1 MAILGEYK
9 VGNISDKMFDAS
21 IQSGLNPYTG
31 AELKP
36 GEAEQLTAER
46 NQQTEPKGGILSA
59 ISNLFGFTKLAAA
72 EPNMPLGSQEFSNQF
87 SVTQPPQFG
96 FKQEPIIPG
105 NVMADSV
112 MRNVVDTPTREFGDI
127 RAGFAEQGIFADP
140 KVRDMPLDLEEL
152 DYRETSA
159 EEDEESA
166 KLLEQALREE
176 RRADLDKL
184 RSFGQDVTGRTILAN
199 VLRGAGTMV
208 GGPVVGTI
216 GGIAGLMKG
225 GDLFKPTPSQRRFDA
240 MTPGQQAYTSSLYG
254 RQPDGTPGL
263 LEGYNQVSFAGRGAL
278 GTLSNR
284 LDTIENTL
292 ARQGK
297 NKSPTLQARAN
308 QIRDAIKT
316 TIGIG
321 ERQAPKTKT
330 GIRTD
335 IDLADGG
342 AETSGG
348 KIVCTMMNESYG
360 FGNFRNK
367 IWLKHSKDLA
377 PEYQIGYHKIFLPL
391 VKMAKTNKIIRK
403 ILEHIAV
410 HRTIDIRQES
420 RGKTH
425 ILGRVYRKILE
436 PICYWVGKYAKR

>member
-1 MAILGEYK
+1 MAILGGYK

-21 IQSGLNPYTG
+21 IRSGFNPYTQQ
-31 AELKP
+31 ELKP

-72 EPNMPLGSQEFSNQF
+72 EPDTPLGSQEFSNQF

-112 MRNVVDTPTREFGDI
+112 MRNVVDTPTREFGTI
-127 RAGFAEQGIFADP
+127 RAGQPELGIFGVPEVQDI
-140 KVRDMPLDLEEL
+140 PLNLEEL

-184 RSFGQDVTGRTILAN
+184 RSFGQDVTGRAILSN
-199 VLRGAGTMV
+199 VLQGAGKII
-208 GGPVVGTI
+208 GGAGLATV

>member
-1 MAILGEYK
+1 MATPGDYR
-9 VGNISDKMFDAS
+9 VGDISNKTFDAA
-21 IQSGLNPYTG
+21 INSGFNPYTG
-31 AELKP
+31 EELKP
-36 GEAEQLTAER
+36 GEAQQLQNER
-46 NQQTEPKGGILSA
+46 NQRTESKGGILNA
-59 ISNLFGFTKLAAA
+59 ISNLFGFSKVAAA
-72 EPNMPLGSQEFSNQF
+72 EPNMPLSSQEFSNQF

-166 KLLEQALREE
+166 ALLEQALREE

-321 ERQAPKTKT
+321 ESRIVT
-330 GIRTD
+330 GKRY
-335 IDLADGG
+335 L
-342 AETSGG
+342 
-348 KIVCTMMNESYG
+348 IVS
-360 FGNFRNK
+360 
-367 IWLKHSKDLA
+367 L
-377 PEYQIGYHKIFLPL
+377 
-391 VKMAKTNKIIRK
+391 
-403 ILEHIAV
+403 
-410 HRTIDIRQES
+410 
-420 RGKTH
+420 
-425 ILGRVYRKILE
+425 
-436 PICYWVGKYAKR
+436 